1 MLCFTK
7 YLPIII
13 TFPGHSNRKSMKNT
27 RFVAALWLREMG
39 KKRTPV
45 VNVIKLS
52 SYPQK
57 IPVVKV

>member
-1 MLCFTK
+1 
-7 YLPIII
+7 
-13 TFPGHSNRKSMKNT
+13 MKNT